1 MSTFFKKEALEAK
14 LDKLTD
20 TQESVTVLSQ
30 YFVFHRNQ
38 AQEAVD
44 TWFESLSKGASTYS
58 NCSIYPKEIGVS
70 AFSKRYSS
78 AHKEKRRGICECI
91 R

>member
-14 LDKLTD
+14 LEKLTD

-38 AQEAVD
+38 AEEAVD
-44 TWFESLSKGASTYS
+44 TWLESLSRGL
-58 NCSIYPKEIGVS
+58 NCSM
-70 AFSKRYSS
+70 
-78 AHKEKRRGICECI
+78 H
-91 R
+91 